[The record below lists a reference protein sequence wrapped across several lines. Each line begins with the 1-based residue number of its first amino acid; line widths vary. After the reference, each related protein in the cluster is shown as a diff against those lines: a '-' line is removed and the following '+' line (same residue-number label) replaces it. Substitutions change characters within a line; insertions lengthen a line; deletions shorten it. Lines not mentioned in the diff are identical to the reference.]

1 MDVLVWSISGV
12 DPVKRVQSIG
22 RDNAHVRKLQGASSR
37 LQLRRALL
45 RDEGRARDLKKR
57 EFRMS
62 RDDWLN
68 HSRDEKV
75 AAGRNETCMS
85 VNVNIVNVGTEYV
98 VA

>member
-12 DPVKRVQSIG
+12 DPVKRMQSIG
-22 RDNAHVRKLQGASSR
+22 RDNARVRKLQGASSR
-37 LQLRRALL
+37 LQLRALL